1 MHTLK
6 SLNQGSVVKS
16 TFSGFYSTSNDTL
29 RDIWNSGGTLF
40 VFDTNCLLNLYRCE
54 DHTREDILN
63 VMKALSDRI
72 WIPFQVGLEYQRN
85 RRTVIEESINS
96 LKKIKEE
103 LQGIYT
109 KNLLL
114 PGNVKKN
121 LYSSLSDEITELQ
134 KHIKSPIDDYI
145 NSSISPRIEN
155 KENISKHDFIR
166 DAIDKIINEK
176 VGSIPSQNDIN
187 EIDKEGEE
195 RYKNKTPPGFKDE
208 KKQDVS
214 YFSNIK
220 LQDKYGD
227 LYLWKQLIEK
237 SKSPE
242 IENVIFICDDNK
254 ADWWYSNSGKTH
266 GALEALKT
274 EICRETEIKNF
285 KIINQLTFLNEA
297 KEYLVDVN
305 VSDSSLKEVEE
316 LSHIHIVY
324 SDSYYES
331 SPSSIKSLHD
341 GNFLRRYE
349 NENGQDFLINDSFSG
364 DIKIDDLSGFEDYDE
379 LDLHYIKNNI
389 DIIRNSATELINH
402 FHRSHEI
409 ANVHLNALREHHDEF
424 ISEFGVTVLSELMD
438 SLKLSVAAARSAFTR
453 LRNFRYEAYANLEKA
468 SHRMQFN
475 NENLASRLSNL
486 DNVIDRADIFLRRWI

>member
-1 MHTLK
+1 M
-6 SLNQGSVVKS
+6 KS

-29 RDIWNSGGTLF
+29 QDIWNSGATLF

-63 VMKALSDRI
+63 VMNELSDRI

-114 PGNVKKN
+114 SGNVKKN

-145 NSSISPRIEN
+145 NSSIAPRIEN

-176 VGSIPSQNDIN
+176 IGSIPSQDDIDA
-187 EIDKEGEE
+187 IDKEGEE

-208 KKQDVS
+208 KKQDIS

-237 SKSPE
+237 SKSPD
-242 IENVIFICDDNK
+242 INNVIFICDDNK

-274 EICRETEIKNF
+274 EICRETQIKNF

-297 KEYLVDVN
+297 KEYLVDVS

-316 LSHIHIVY
+316 LSHIHILHPHNLH
-324 SDSYYES
+324 ES
-331 SPSSIKSLHD
+331 SINSIKSSYVNNLT
-341 GNFLRRYE
+341 RRYKIE
-349 NENGQDFLINDSFSG
+349 SGQEYFFSDSFQGDINDL
-364 DIKIDDLSGFEDYDE
+364 DDLSGFEDYDE
-379 LDLHYIKNNI
+379 LDSHYIKNNI
-389 DIIRNSATELINH
+389 DIIKNSSMELSNH
-402 FHRSHEI
+402 FHKSYEI
-409 ANVHLNALREHHDEF
+409 ANIHLSSLREYQEEF
-424 ISEFGVTVLSELMD
+424 ISEFGITVLSELRD
-438 SLKLSVAAARSAFTR
+438 SLKHSMSLVRASYIRMK
-453 LRNFRYEAYANLEKA
+453 NFRYDAYANLEKA
-468 SHRMQFN
+468 SYRMQIY
-475 NENLASRLSNL
+475 NEHLASQLSNL
-486 DNVIDRADIFLRRWI
+486 DDVIDRADIYLRRFI

>member
-1 MHTLK
+1 MHE
-6 SLNQGSVVKS
+6 GSVVKS

-29 RDIWNSGGTLF
+29 RDIWNSGTTLF

-54 DHTREDILN
+54 DHTREDIIN
-63 VMKALSDRI
+63 VMNELSDRI

-121 LYSSLSDEITELQ
+121 LYSSLSDEISGLQ
-134 KHIKSPIDDYI
+134 KHIQTPIDEYI
-145 NSSISPRIEN
+145 NSRITPRIEN

-166 DAIDKIINEK
+166 DTIDTIVNDKI
-176 VGSIPSQNDIN
+176 GSAPSQDEIN
-187 EIDKEGEE
+187 AIDKEGEE

-237 SKSPE
+237 SKSPD
-242 IENVIFICDDNK
+242 IKSVIFVCDDNK

-274 EICRETEIKNF
+274 EICRETEIENF
-285 KIINQLTFLNEA
+285 KLINQLTFLNEA
-297 KEYLVDVN
+297 KEYLVDVS
-305 VSDSSLKEVEE
+305 VSESSLKEVEE
-316 LSHIHIVY
+316 LSHINISYINNY
-324 SDSYYES
+324 SEDDLQL
-331 SPSSIKSLHD
+331 IKSIHEK
-341 GNFLRRYE
+341 NYVRWYKNAKE
-349 NENGQDFLINDSFSG
+349 YPINDFSQK
-364 DIKIDDLSGFEDYDE
+364 DIDDFDDISEFESFDG
-379 LDLHYIKNNI
+379 LDAHYIKNDI
-389 DIIRNSATELINH
+389 DIINNKSMELLNEFLHI
-402 FHRSHEI
+402 HEI
-409 ANVHLNALREHHDEF
+409 AKGYLTLLREHQAEF
-424 ISEFGVTVLSELMD
+424 ISEFGVTAFTELRN
-438 SLKLSVAAARSAFTR
+438 SIRGNLAAAKSAYNR
-453 LRNFRYEAYANLEKA
+453 VRNFRYDSYSNLENA
-468 SHRMQFN
+468 SHRMNNN
-475 NENLASRLSNL
+475 NEYLASKLLNL
-486 DNVIDRADIFLRRWI
+486 GAITERAEIYLQRWI